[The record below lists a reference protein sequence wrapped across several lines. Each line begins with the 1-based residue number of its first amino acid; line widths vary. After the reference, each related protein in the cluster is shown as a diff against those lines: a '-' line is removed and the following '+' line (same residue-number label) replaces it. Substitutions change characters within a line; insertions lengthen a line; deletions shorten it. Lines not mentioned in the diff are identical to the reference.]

1 MGDGTGRD
9 LLESERDVLLFFLNR
24 VRDAVVRAS
33 AGLTGE
39 QQRLPG
45 VPSGTNLLGLI
56 RHLTAVEEHW
66 LQRVFLGGDCIIDM
80 SMDVPAGATR
90 NEVVAAYR
98 QACARSDEIVRA
110 CPALS
115 AVARIAN
122 PGEDQAVSLRRI
134 MVHMIE
140 ETARHAGH
148 ADILREQIDGAVGR

>member
-66 LQRVFLGGDCIIDM
+66 FQRVFLGGDCIIDM

-90 NEVVAAYR
+90 DEVVAAR
-98 QACARSDEIVRA
+98 
-110 CPALS
+110 PALS

-148 ADILREQIDGAVGR
+148 ADILREQIDGAVGL